1 MVGHCVDTI
10 GFIFDKASV
19 KIKHKKK
26 KVPKS
31 SNTSSLTTV
40 CTTYKDKRSS
50 SSSESNPYYSSSL
63 NSSSI
68 NSSDNIS
75 LNSISSISLP
85 CLKSSQFGSCSK
97 SKCGSS
103 SLSSC
108 GSSSLSS
115 CGSSSLSSCGSSS
128 LSSCGSS
135 SLSCSI
141 PSLTLN
147 SNDGL
152 NTCPTSSS
160 EKSKFVI
167 TSSKSCSDS
176 LKYKKKYYKNNKI
189 DCKPC
194 IKPICYEPSICGGE
208 NKCKKKCSHKNK
220 KKFKTD
226 IFNKLDKYCLIK
238 LTKENFMSSTL
249 SVCIDNK
256 DDCWVKFTENL
267 YELLGGSFLI
277 TFTKCNIFRTL
288 YCQLLKINYCACCQ
302 ELKLFFKYNLLPP
315 KKIEEECYN
324 NINNIDLYYKLENC
338 VYHNL
343 RFYYDREYN
352 FNPRNFINI

>member
-1 MVGHCVDTI
+1 MVSHCVDTI

-63 NSSSI
+63 YC
-68 NSSDNIS
+68 SDNDTIT
-75 LNSISSISLP
+75 LNSNISSVSMP
-85 CLKSSQFGSCSK
+85 CLKSSQFGSCSN
-97 SKCGSS
+97 SCSSS
-103 SLSSC
+103 SLSYCSSC
-108 GSSSLSS
+108 SSSFSS
-115 CGSSSLSSCGSSS
+115 CSSSKPSCSSSKPSCSSSSCSTPSISLNSDKELKIDSS
-128 LSSCGSS
+128 LQSY
-135 SLSCSI
+135 
-141 PSLTLN
+141 TN
-147 SNDGL
+147 N
-152 NTCPTSSS
+152 
-160 EKSKFVI
+160 
-167 TSSKSCSDS
+167 
-176 LKYKKKYYKNNKI
+176 LKYKKNDYN
-189 DCKPC
+189 PC
-194 IKPICYEPSICGGE
+194 IKPICYEPSICGD
-208 NKCKKKCSHKNK
+208 NNNNKKKCSHKNK

-226 IFNKLDKYCLIK
+226 IFNKLNKYCLIK

-249 SVCIDNK
+249 SVCTDNK

-267 YELLGGSFLI
+267 YELLGSSFLI
-277 TFTKCNIFRTL
+277 TFTKCNVFRTL
-288 YCQLLKINYCACCQ
+288 YCQLLKINYCDCCQ

-315 KKIEEECYN
+315 KRIEGECYN
-324 NINNIDLYYKLENC
+324 NINNIDLYYKLENSI
-338 VYHNL
+338 YHNL

>member
-1 MVGHCVDTI
+1 MVIHCVDTI
-10 GFIFDKASV
+10 GFIFDKANV

-26 KVPKS
+26 KIPKS

-50 SSSESNPYYSSSL
+50 SSESNPYYSSL
-63 NSSSI
+63 YSSSI
-68 NSSDNIS
+68 YSTDNDTYSVDSSLS
-75 LNSISSISLP
+75 TFSIP
-85 CLKSSQFGSCSK
+85 CLKSYQFGSC
-97 SKCGSS
+97 SS

-108 GSSSLSS
+108 STSLSS
-115 CGSSSLSSCGSSS
+115 CNSSSLNLTSNSSTLSTCSTPSISLNSDKELKIDTSTCKKSSFNISSS
-128 LSSCGSS
+128 QNC
-135 SLSCSI
+135 
-141 PSLTLN
+141 T
-147 SNDGL
+147 
-152 NTCPTSSS
+152 
-160 EKSKFVI
+160 
-167 TSSKSCSDS
+167 DS
-176 LKYKKKYYKNNKI
+176 LKYKKNEYKPSY
-189 DCKPC
+189 KPC
-194 IKPICYEPSICGGE
+194 IKPICYEPSICGH
-208 NKCKKKCSHKNK
+208 NKQNKKKCSHKDK

-226 IFNKLDKYCLIK
+226 IFNKLNKYCLIK

-249 SVCIDNK
+249 SVCTDNK
-256 DDCWVKFTENL
+256 DDCWIKFTENL

-302 ELKLFFKYNLLPP
+302 EIKLFFRYNLLPP

-324 NINNIDLYYKLENC
+324 NINNIDLYYKLENSI
-338 VYHNL
+338 YHNL

>member
-19 KIKHKKK
+19 KIKHKKE

-50 SSSESNPYYSSSL
+50 SSSESNPYYSSS
-63 NSSSI
+63 I
-68 NSSDNIS
+68 YSSDNIS
-75 LNSISSISLP
+75 SNSISSISMP
-85 CLKSSQFGSCSK
+85 CLKSSQFGSCSP
-97 SKCGSS
+97 CGSSSSSFSSSSCPSSYSTSSS

-108 GSSSLSS
+108 SSSLSS
-115 CGSSSLSSCGSSS
+115 CT
-128 LSSCGSS
+128 
-135 SLSCSI
+135 I

-147 SNDGL
+147 SDKDLITNI
-152 NTCPTSSS
+152 SSC
-160 EKSKFVI
+160 KKNKFII
-167 TSSKSCSDS
+167 TSSHKCSDS
-176 LKYKKKYYKNNKI
+176 LKYKKKKS

-194 IKPICYEPSICGGE
+194 IKPICYEPSICGGD
-208 NKCKKKCSHKNK
+208 NKCKKKCSHRNK

-226 IFNKLDKYCLIK
+226 IFNKLNKYCLIK

-249 SVCIDNK
+249 SVCTDNK
-256 DDCWVKFTENL
+256 DECWIKFTENL

-338 VYHNL
+338 EYYNL

>member
-1 MVGHCVDTI
+1 MVSHCVDTI

-31 SNTSSLTTV
+31 SNTSSLTTI
-40 CTTYKDKRSS
+40 CTTYKDKRS

-63 NSSSI
+63 YSSENSSISMPCL
-68 NSSDNIS
+68 NSSKFGSCNLS
-75 LNSISSISLP
+75 SSCSTSSSYCTSSISS
-85 CLKSSQFGSCSK
+85 SCS
-97 SKCGSS
+97 
-103 SLSSC
+103 
-108 GSSSLSS
+108 
-115 CGSSSLSSCGSSS
+115 
-128 LSSCGSS
+128 
-135 SLSCSI
+135 
-141 PSLTLN
+141 
-147 SNDGL
+147 
-152 NTCPTSSS
+152 TSSS
-160 EKSKFVI
+160 YC
-167 TSSKSCSDS
+167 TSSISSSCSNSSISSSCCTPSISLRTESDS
-176 LKYKKKYYKNNKI
+176 LKYKKNNYN
-189 DCKPC
+189 PC
-194 IKPICYEPSICGGE
+194 IKPICYEPSICGG
-208 NKCKKKCSHKNK
+208 NKYNKKKCSHKNK

-226 IFNKLDKYCLIK
+226 IFNKLNKYCLIK

-249 SVCIDNK
+249 SVCTDNK

-288 YCQLLKINYCACCQ
+288 YCQLLKIDYCMCCQ

-338 VYHNL
+338 VYNNL

>member
-19 KIKHKKK
+19 KIKHKKE

-31 SNTSSLTTV
+31 SKTSSLTTV

-50 SSSESNPYYSSSL
+50 SSESNPYYSSSL
-63 NSSSI
+63 YSSSI

-75 LNSISSISLP
+75 SNSISSISMP

-97 SKCGSS
+97 SKCSSYSSSLSSCGS

-108 GSSSLSS
+108 GSSSLSY
-115 CGSSSLSSCGSSS
+115 CSSS

-147 SNDGL
+147 SENEL
-152 NTCPTSSS
+152 NTYPTSSS
-160 EKSKFVI
+160 ENSKFII

-176 LKYKKKYYKNNKI
+176 LKYKKKYYKNNKSN
-189 DCKPC
+189 CKPC
-194 IKPICYEPSICGGE
+194 IKPICYEPSICGGDD
-208 NKCKKKCSHKNK
+208 KCKKKCSHKNK

-226 IFNKLDKYCLIK
+226 IFNKLNKYCLIK

-249 SVCIDNK
+249 SVCTDNK

-288 YCQLLKINYCACCQ
+288 YCQLLKINYCDCCQ
-302 ELKLFFKYNLLPP
+302 EIKLFFKYNLLPP

>member
-19 KIKHKKK
+19 KIKHKKE

-40 CTTYKDKRSS
+40 CTTFKDKRSS
-50 SSSESNPYYSSSL
+50 SSSESNPYYSSSIY
-63 NSSSI
+63 SSE
-68 NSSDNIS
+68 NVSS
-75 LNSISSISLP
+75 NSISSISMP

-97 SKCGSS
+97 NSSSCSSFSSSSSSSLCSS

-108 GSSSLSS
+108 SLSS
-115 CGSSSLSSCGSSS
+115 CSLSLSSCST
-128 LSSCGSS
+128 
-135 SLSCSI
+135 

-147 SNDGL
+147 SDKHISSN
-152 NTCPTSSS
+152 SSS
-160 EKSKFVI
+160 ICDKNKFII
-167 TSSKSCSDS
+167 TNTDSSSSAKN
-176 LKYKKKYYKNNKI
+176 KKNHHHNKKVCNK
-189 DCKPC
+189 DYKPC
-194 IKPICYEPSICGGE
+194 IKPICYEPSICGID
-208 NKCKKKCSHKNK
+208 NKCGKKKCSHKNK

-226 IFNKLDKYCLIK
+226 IFNKLNKYCLIK

-249 SVCIDNK
+249 SVCSDNK
-256 DDCWVKFTENL
+256 DECWIKFTENL

-315 KKIEEECYN
+315 KKIDEECYN

-343 RFYYDREYN
+343 RFYYDRDYN

>member
-1 MVGHCVDTI
+1 MVGHCIDTI

-19 KIKHKKK
+19 KIKHKKE

-50 SSSESNPYYSSSL
+50 SSDSNPYYSSSL
-63 NSSSI
+63 YSSSI
-68 NSSDNIS
+68 YSSDNIS
-75 LNSISSISLP
+75 SNSISSISMP
-85 CLKSSQFGSCSK
+85 CLKSSQFGSCSP
-97 SKCGSS
+97 CGSS
-103 SLSSC
+103 SSTSLSSCSSTSLSSC
-108 GSSSLSS
+108 GSTSLSS
-115 CGSSSLSSCGSSS
+115 CGSTSLSSCSIPLITLNSDKELNIGSSS
-128 LSSCGSS
+128 CDK
-135 SLSCSI
+135 
-141 PSLTLN
+141 N
-147 SNDGL
+147 
-152 NTCPTSSS
+152 
-160 EKSKFVI
+160 KFII
-167 TSSKSCSDS
+167 TSSQKCNDN
-176 LKYKKKYYKNNKI
+176 LKYKKNHYK
-189 DCKPC
+189 KPC
-194 IKPICYEPSICGGE
+194 IKPICYEPSICGGD

-226 IFNKLDKYCLIK
+226 IFNKLNKYCLIK

-249 SVCIDNK
+249 SVCTDNK
-256 DDCWVKFTENL
+256 DECWLKFTENL

>member
-1 MVGHCVDTI
+1 MVSHCVDTI

-31 SNTSSLTTV
+31 SNTSSITTI

-50 SSSESNPYYSSSL
+50 SSDSNPYYSSSIYSSQNSSISMPCL
-63 NSSSI
+63 NSS
-68 NSSDNIS
+68 
-75 LNSISSISLP
+75 
-85 CLKSSQFGSCSK
+85 KFGSCNLS
-97 SKCGSS
+97 SSS

-108 GSSSLSS
+108 CSSYNSSCSSISSYDCSSLNSCSTPSISLNSDKELILDSSS
-115 CGSSSLSSCGSSS
+115 C
-128 LSSCGSS
+128 
-135 SLSCSI
+135 
-141 PSLTLN
+141 
-147 SNDGL
+147 
-152 NTCPTSSS
+152 
-160 EKSKFVI
+160 EKSKFI
-167 TSSKSCSDS
+167 DTSSQNCSNS
-176 LKYKKKYYKNNKI
+176 LKYKKHEY
-189 DCKPC
+189 KPC
-194 IKPICYEPSICGGE
+194 IKPICYEPSICGS
-208 NKCKKKCSHKNK
+208 NKHIKKKCSHKNK

-226 IFNKLDKYCLIK
+226 IFNKLNKYCLIK

-249 SVCIDNK
+249 SVCTDNK
-256 DDCWVKFTENL
+256 DDCWLKFTENL

-288 YCQLLKINYCACCQ
+288 YCQLLKIDYCICCQ

-315 KKIEEECYN
+315 KKIEDECYN

-338 VYHNL
+338 VYNNL

>member
-19 KIKHKKK
+19 KIKHKKE

-31 SNTSSLTTV
+31 SKTSSLTTV

-50 SSSESNPYYSSSL
+50 SSSESNPYYSSSPYI
-63 NSSSI
+63 SSI
-68 NSSDNIS
+68 DSSDNIS
-75 LNSISSISLP
+75 LNSISSISMP
-85 CLKSSQFGSCSK
+85 CLKSSQFGSCSN
-97 SKCGSS
+97 SKCSSSSCSSSLSSSCSS

-108 GSSSLSS
+108 GTP
-115 CGSSSLSSCGSSS
+115 
-128 LSSCGSS
+128 
-135 SLSCSI
+135 SI
-141 PSLTLN
+141 SLN
-147 SNDGL
+147 SDIKL
-152 NTCPTSSS
+152 NTCH
-160 EKSKFVI
+160 
-167 TSSKSCSDS
+167 TSSKSCLDS
-176 LKYKKKYYKNNKI
+176 LKYKKNYYNNNKPCI
-189 DCKPC
+189 NPCINPC
-194 IKPICYEPSICGGE
+194 IKPICYEPSICGVD

-226 IFNKLDKYCLIK
+226 IFNKLNKYCLIK

-249 SVCIDNK
+249 SVCTDNK
-256 DDCWVKFTENL
+256 DECWVKFTENL

-302 ELKLFFKYNLLPP
+302 EIKLFFKYNLLPP

>member
-1 MVGHCVDTI
+1 MVSHCVDTI

-31 SNTSSLTTV
+31 SNTSSLTTI
-40 CTTYKDKRSS
+40 CTTYKDKRS

-63 NSSSI
+63 YSSENSSISMPCL
-68 NSSDNIS
+68 NSSKFGSCNLS
-75 LNSISSISLP
+75 SSCSTSSSYCTSSISSSCSNSSISSSCCTPSISLR
-85 CLKSSQFGSCSK
+85 
-97 SKCGSS
+97 
-103 SLSSC
+103 
-108 GSSSLSS
+108 
-115 CGSSSLSSCGSSS
+115 
-128 LSSCGSS
+128 
-135 SLSCSI
+135 
-141 PSLTLN
+141 T
-147 SNDGL
+147 
-152 NTCPTSSS
+152 
-160 EKSKFVI
+160 E
-167 TSSKSCSDS
+167 SDS
-176 LKYKKKYYKNNKI
+176 LKYKKNNYN
-189 DCKPC
+189 PC
-194 IKPICYEPSICGGE
+194 IKPICYEPSICGG
-208 NKCKKKCSHKNK
+208 NKYNKKKCSHKNK

-226 IFNKLDKYCLIK
+226 IFNKLNKYCLIK

-249 SVCIDNK
+249 FVCTDNK

-288 YCQLLKINYCACCQ
+288 YCQLLKIDYCMCCQ

-338 VYHNL
+338 VYNNL

>member
-1 MVGHCVDTI
+1 MTNQNYQCVNTI
-10 GFIFDKASV
+10 GFIFDTAKV
-19 KIKHKKK
+19 KIKQRKK

-31 SNTSSLTTV
+31 SNSSSLTT
-40 CTTYKDKRSS
+40 TYSTYKSKSDSS
-50 SSSESNPYYSSSL
+50 STNSFYSS
-63 NSSSI
+63 
-68 NSSDNIS
+68 
-75 LNSISSISLP
+75 NSIYSSNS
-85 CLKSSQFGSCSK
+85 
-97 SKCGSS
+97 SS
-103 SLSSC
+103 SLSSLTKP
-108 GSSSLSS
+108 SLSS
-115 CGSSSLSSCGSSS
+115 LTNSSYSSLTNSSYSLSDNSSSICLKPPKLPCLATSLFTNKSSTISNGCCKDTTNSKSLCSSDSSSTFNCLSSECNSSFFKNND
-128 LSSCGSS
+128 L
-135 SLSCSI
+135 
-141 PSLTLN
+141 LTN
-147 SNDGL
+147 
-152 NTCPTSSS
+152 
-160 EKSKFVI
+160 
-167 TSSKSCSDS
+167 KSCKVPQKCDQ
-176 LKYKKKYYKNNKI
+176 NNL
-189 DCKPC
+189 C
-194 IKPICYEPSICGGE
+194 IKPICYEPSICGGD

-226 IFNKLDKYCLIK
+226 IFNKLNKYCLIK

-249 SVCIDNK
+249 SVCTDNK
-256 DDCWVKFTENL
+256 DECWIKFTENL

>member
-10 GFIFDKASV
+10 GFIFDKAIV
-19 KIKHKKK
+19 KIKHKKE
-26 KVPKS
+26 KVQKS

-50 SSSESNPYYSSSL
+50 SSDSNPYYSSS
-63 NSSSI
+63 I
-68 NSSDNIS
+68 YSSDNIS
-75 LNSISSISLP
+75 SNSISSISMP
-85 CLKSSQFGSCSK
+85 CLKSSQFGSCSP
-97 SKCGSS
+97 CSS
-103 SLSSC
+103 SSSSYNSSFSCDSTSLSSC
-108 GSSSLSS
+108 DSISLSS
-115 CGSSSLSSCGSSS
+115 CNTT
-128 LSSCGSS
+128 
-135 SLSCSI
+135 
-141 PSLTLN
+141 SLTLN
-147 SNDGL
+147 LDKELKTNF
-152 NTCPTSSS
+152 SSS
-160 EKSKFVI
+160 CEKNKFII
-167 TSSKSCSDS
+167 TSSQKCTDS
-176 LKYKKKYYKNNKI
+176 LKYKKNHYKNK
-189 DCKPC
+189 KPC
-194 IKPICYEPSICGGE
+194 IKPICYEPSICGGD
-208 NKCKKKCSHKNK
+208 NKCKKKCSHRNK

-226 IFNKLDKYCLIK
+226 IFNKLNKYCLIK

-249 SVCIDNK
+249 SVCTDNK
-256 DDCWVKFTENL
+256 DECWVKFTENL
-267 YELLGGSFLI
+267 YELLGSSFLI

-288 YCQLLKINYCACCQ
+288 YCQLLKINYCVCCQ

>member
-19 KIKHKKK
+19 KIKHKKE

-50 SSSESNPYYSSSL
+50 SSSDSNSYYSSSDSNPYY
-63 NSSSI
+63 NSSI

-75 LNSISSISLP
+75 SNSISSISMP
-85 CLKSSQFGSCSK
+85 CLKSSQFGSCSPC
-97 SKCGSS
+97 SSSSISSSNSSSISSSNSTSLSSCSSS

-108 GSSSLSS
+108 STPSITLNSDKELNISSSLYDK
-115 CGSSSLSSCGSSS
+115 
-128 LSSCGSS
+128 
-135 SLSCSI
+135 
-141 PSLTLN
+141 N
-147 SNDGL
+147 
-152 NTCPTSSS
+152 
-160 EKSKFVI
+160 KFII
-167 TSSKSCSDS
+167 TSTQKCNYS
-176 LKYKKKYYKNNKI
+176 LKYKNK
-189 DCKPC
+189 KPC
-194 IKPICYEPSICGGE
+194 IKPICYEPSICGGD

-226 IFNKLDKYCLIK
+226 IFNKLNKYCLIK

-249 SVCIDNK
+249 SVCTDNK
-256 DDCWVKFTENL
+256 DDCWIKFTENL
-267 YELLGGSFLI
+267 YELLGSSFLI

-288 YCQLLKINYCACCQ
+288 YCQLLKINYCDCCQ
-302 ELKLFFKYNLLPP
+302 EIKLFFKYNLLPP

>member
-1 MVGHCVDTI
+1 MVSHCVDTI

-31 SNTSSLTTV
+31 SNTSSLTTI
-40 CTTYKDKRSS
+40 CTTYKDKRT
-50 SSSESNPYYSSSL
+50 SSSESNPYYSSEKSSISMPCL
-63 NSSSI
+63 NSSKFGSCNLSSSCNTI
-68 NSSDNIS
+68 SSNCNTISLSSSCSSLSSNCSSSKSSSCNSKSSSCNSKSSSCNSKSSSCNSKSSSCNSCSTPSIS
-75 LNSISSISLP
+75 LNSDKK
-85 CLKSSQFGSCSK
+85 LKID
-97 SKCGSS
+97 SS
-103 SLSSC
+103 S
-108 GSSSLSS
+108 
-115 CGSSSLSSCGSSS
+115 
-128 LSSCGSS
+128 
-135 SLSCSI
+135 
-141 PSLTLN
+141 
-147 SNDGL
+147 
-152 NTCPTSSS
+152 
-160 EKSKFVI
+160 SKN
-167 TSSKSCSDS
+167 CSDS
-176 LKYKKKYYKNNKI
+176 LKYIKHDYN
-189 DCKPC
+189 PC
-194 IKPICYEPSICGGE
+194 IKPICYEPSICGD
-208 NKCKKKCSHKNK
+208 NKHNKKKCSHKNK

-226 IFNKLDKYCLIK
+226 IFNKLNKYCLIK

-249 SVCIDNK
+249 SVCTDNK
-256 DDCWVKFTENL
+256 DDCWLKFTENL

-288 YCQLLKINYCACCQ
+288 YCQLLKIDYCMCCQ

-338 VYHNL
+338 VYNNL

>member
-1 MVGHCVDTI
+1 MTTNNNCVNTI
-10 GFIFDKASV
+10 GFIFDTAIV

-40 CTTYKDKRSS
+40 CTTYKNKRSS
-50 SSSESNPYYSSSL
+50 SSSESNPYYSS
-63 NSSSI
+63 
-68 NSSDNIS
+68 DNNTIS
-75 LNSISSISLP
+75 LNSNISSVSMP
-85 CLKSSQFGSCSK
+85 CLKSSQFGSCNLS
-97 SKCGSS
+97 SSCSLSSSSHCSSHCSSSCSS

-108 GSSSLSS
+108 SSSKYSLSS
-115 CGSSSLSSCGSSS
+115 CSTP
-128 LSSCGSS
+128 
-135 SLSCSI
+135 SI
-141 PSLTLN
+141 TLN
-147 SNDGL
+147 SDKEL
-152 NTCPTSSS
+152 KIDSSS
-160 EKSKFVI
+160 CEKSKFNI
-167 TSSKSCSDS
+167 TSSQNYTDCF
-176 LKYKKKYYKNNKI
+176 KYKKHDY
-189 DCKPC
+189 KPC
-194 IKPICYEPSICGGE
+194 IKPICYEPSICGD
-208 NKCKKKCSHKNK
+208 NKKNKKKCSHKNK

-226 IFNKLDKYCLIK
+226 IFNKLNKYCLIK

-249 SVCIDNK
+249 SVCTDNK

-277 TFTKCNIFRTL
+277 TFTKCNVFRTL
-288 YCQLLKINYCACCQ
+288 YCQLLKINYCECCQ

-315 KKIEEECYN
+315 KRIEGECYN

-338 VYHNL
+338 EYHNL

>member
-1 MVGHCVDTI
+1 MVFPCVDTI
-10 GFIFDKASV
+10 GFIFDKACV

-50 SSSESNPYYSSSL
+50 SSESNPYYSSSL
-63 NSSSI
+63 YSSSI
-68 NSSDNIS
+68 YSTNNESIS
-75 LNSISSISLP
+75 LNSSISTFSMP
-85 CLKSSQFGSCSK
+85 CLKSSQFGSCS
-97 SKCGSS
+97 SNSSCSS
-103 SLSSC
+103 SALSSC
-108 GSSSLSS
+108 SSSALSS
-115 CGSSSLSSCGSSS
+115 CNSSTLSSCSSS
-128 LSSCGSS
+128 TLSSCSS
-135 SLSCSI
+135 SALSSCRI
-141 PSLTLN
+141 PSITLN
-147 SNDGL
+147 SNKEL
-152 NTCPTSSS
+152 NIDTSSFK
-160 EKSKFVI
+160 KSSVNI
-167 TSSKSCSDS
+167 TSLENTDN
-176 LKYKKKYYKNNKI
+176 LKYKKKNEY
-189 DCKPC
+189 KPC

-208 NKCKKKCSHKNK
+208 KLKKIKCNHKDK

-226 IFNKLDKYCLIK
+226 IFNKLNKYCLIK

-249 SVCIDNK
+249 SVCTDNK
-256 DDCWVKFTENL
+256 DDCWIKFTENL

-338 VYHNL
+338 EYHNL

>member
-19 KIKHKKK
+19 KIKHKKE

-50 SSSESNPYYSSSL
+50 SSSDSNPYYSSSI
-63 NSSSI
+63 NSSI

-75 LNSISSISLP
+75 SNSISSISMP
-85 CLKSSQFGSCSK
+85 CLKSSQFGSCSPC
-97 SKCGSS
+97 SSSNSSSNSSCLSSSNSS

-108 GSSSLSS
+108 SSTSLSS
-115 CGSSSLSSCGSSS
+115 CSTPSITLNSDKELNISSSLCDK
-128 LSSCGSS
+128 
-135 SLSCSI
+135 
-141 PSLTLN
+141 N
-147 SNDGL
+147 
-152 NTCPTSSS
+152 
-160 EKSKFVI
+160 KFII
-167 TSSKSCSDS
+167 TSTQKCKDS
-176 LKYKKKYYKNNKI
+176 LKYKNK
-189 DCKPC
+189 KPC
-194 IKPICYEPSICGGE
+194 IKPICYEPSICGGD

-226 IFNKLDKYCLIK
+226 IFNKLNKYCLIK

-249 SVCIDNK
+249 SVCTDNK
-256 DDCWVKFTENL
+256 DDCWIKFTENL
-267 YELLGGSFLI
+267 YELLGSSFLI

-288 YCQLLKINYCACCQ
+288 YCQLLKINYCDCCQ
-302 ELKLFFKYNLLPP
+302 EIKLFFKYNLLPP

>member
-1 MVGHCVDTI
+1 MVGHCIDTI

-19 KIKHKKK
+19 KIKHKKE

-50 SSSESNPYYSSSL
+50 SSDSNPYYSSSSDS
-63 NSSSI
+63 NPYYSSSI
-68 NSSDNIS
+68 NSS
-75 LNSISSISLP
+75 NSISSISMP
-85 CLKSSQFGSCSK
+85 CLKSSQFGSCSPC
-97 SKCGSS
+97 SSSSSYNSSCGST

-108 GSSSLSS
+108 GSTSLSS
-115 CGSSSLSSCGSSS
+115 CNSTSFSSCSTP
-128 LSSCGSS
+128 
-135 SLSCSI
+135 SI
-141 PSLTLN
+141 TLN
-147 SNDGL
+147 SDKELKTNL
-152 NTCPTSSS
+152 SSS
-160 EKSKFVI
+160 CEKNKFII
-167 TSSKSCSDS
+167 TTSQTCTDS
-176 LKYKKKYYKNNKI
+176 LKYKKNHYKNK
-189 DCKPC
+189 KPC
-194 IKPICYEPSICGGE
+194 IKPICYEPSICGDD

-226 IFNKLDKYCLIK
+226 IFNKLNKYCLIK

-249 SVCIDNK
+249 SVCTDNK
-256 DDCWVKFTENL
+256 DECWIKFTENL

-302 ELKLFFKYNLLPP
+302 EIKLFFKYNLLPP
-315 KKIEEECYN
+315 KKIDEECYN

-343 RFYYDREYN
+343 RFYYDSEYN

>member
-1 MVGHCVDTI
+1 MVSHCVDTI

-50 SSSESNPYYSSSL
+50 SSSESNPYYSSS
-63 NSSSI
+63 N
-68 NSSDNIS
+68 DTIS
-75 LNSISSISLP
+75 LNSNISSVSMP
-85 CLKSSQFGSCSK
+85 CLKSSQFGSCSL
-97 SKCGSS
+97 SCSSS

-108 GSSSLSS
+108 SSSFPSKSS
-115 CGSSSLSSCGSSS
+115 CSSSSSTSCSTPSISLNSDKELKIDSSSC
-128 LSSCGSS
+128 
-135 SLSCSI
+135 
-141 PSLTLN
+141 
-147 SNDGL
+147 
-152 NTCPTSSS
+152 
-160 EKSKFVI
+160 EKSKIQI
-167 TSSKSCSDS
+167 TSSQSYADS
-176 LKYKKKYYKNNKI
+176 LNYKNNNY
-189 DCKPC
+189 KPC

-208 NKCKKKCSHKNK
+208 SQHKKKCSHKNK

-226 IFNKLDKYCLIK
+226 IFNKLNKYCLIK

-249 SVCIDNK
+249 SVCTDNK
-256 DDCWVKFTENL
+256 DDCWFKFTENL
-267 YELLGGSFLI
+267 YELLGSSFLI
-277 TFTKCNIFRTL
+277 TFTKCNVFRTL

-302 ELKLFFKYNLLPP
+302 EIKLFFKYNLLPP
-315 KKIEEECYN
+315 KRIEGECYN
-324 NINNIDLYYKLENC
+324 NINNIDLYYKLENSI
-338 VYHNL
+338 YHNL

>member
-1 MVGHCVDTI
+1 MVSHCVDTI

-31 SNTSSLTTV
+31 SNTSSLTTI
-40 CTTYKDKRSS
+40 CTTYKDKRS

-63 NSSSI
+63 YSSENSSISMPCL
-68 NSSDNIS
+68 NSSKFGSCNLS
-75 LNSISSISLP
+75 SSCSTSSSYCTSSISSSCSNSSISSSCCTPSISLR
-85 CLKSSQFGSCSK
+85 
-97 SKCGSS
+97 
-103 SLSSC
+103 
-108 GSSSLSS
+108 
-115 CGSSSLSSCGSSS
+115 
-128 LSSCGSS
+128 
-135 SLSCSI
+135 
-141 PSLTLN
+141 T
-147 SNDGL
+147 
-152 NTCPTSSS
+152 
-160 EKSKFVI
+160 E
-167 TSSKSCSDS
+167 SDS
-176 LKYKKKYYKNNKI
+176 LKYKKNNYN
-189 DCKPC
+189 PC
-194 IKPICYEPSICGGE
+194 IKPICYEPSICGG
-208 NKCKKKCSHKNK
+208 NKYNKKKCSHKNK

-226 IFNKLDKYCLIK
+226 IFNKLNKYCLIK

-249 SVCIDNK
+249 SVCTDNK

-288 YCQLLKINYCACCQ
+288 YCQLLKIDYCMCCQ

-338 VYHNL
+338 VYNNL

>member
-1 MVGHCVDTI
+1 MVIHCVDTI

-50 SSSESNPYYSSSL
+50 SSESNPYYSSS
-63 NSSSI
+63 N
-68 NSSDNIS
+68 NETIS
-75 LNSISSISLP
+75 LDSSLSTFSMP
-85 CLKSSQFGSCSK
+85 CLKSSQFGSCS
-97 SKCGSS
+97 
-103 SLSSC
+103 LSSC
-108 GSSSLSS
+108 SSSSSYNNSCSSSTLSS
-115 CGSSSLSSCGSSS
+115 CSTP
-128 LSSCGSS
+128 
-135 SLSCSI
+135 SI
-141 PSLTLN
+141 TLN
-147 SNDGL
+147 SDKELKTDLSYHKKKKNSF
-152 NTCPTSSS
+152 N
-160 EKSKFVI
+160 I
-167 TSSKSCSDS
+167 TSSLNCTDS
-176 LKYKKKYYKNNKI
+176 LKYKKNEY
-189 DCKPC
+189 KPC
-194 IKPICYEPSICGGE
+194 IKPICYEPSICGE
-208 NKCKKKCSHKNK
+208 KSQIKKKCSNKKKCSHKNK

-226 IFNKLDKYCLIK
+226 IFNKLNKYCLIK

-249 SVCIDNK
+249 SVCTDNK
-256 DDCWVKFTENL
+256 DECWLKFTENL

-277 TFTKCNIFRTL
+277 TLTKCNVFRTL
-288 YCQLLKINYCACCQ
+288 YCQLLKINYCDCCQ

-315 KKIEEECYN
+315 KKIDEECYN

-338 VYHNL
+338 EYHNL

>member
-19 KIKHKKK
+19 KIKHKKE

-63 NSSSI
+63 YSSSVY
-68 NSSDNIS
+68 SSDNVS
-75 LNSISSISLP
+75 SNSISSISMP
-85 CLKSSQFGSCSK
+85 CLKSSQFGSCSPC
-97 SKCGSS
+97 SSSTTSS
-103 SLSSC
+103 SLSSSC
-108 GSSSLSS
+108 PSSLSSSCPSSLSS
-115 CGSSSLSSCGSSS
+115 CST
-128 LSSCGSS
+128 
-135 SLSCSI
+135 

-147 SNDGL
+147 SDKDLKTN
-152 NTCPTSSS
+152 TSSC
-160 EKSKFVI
+160 EKSKFII
-167 TSSKSCSDS
+167 TSSQSCTDS
-176 LKYKKKYYKNNKI
+176 LKYKKKYYKNNKL

-194 IKPICYEPSICGGE
+194 IKPICYEPSICGGD
-208 NKCKKKCSHKNK
+208 NKCKKKCSHRNK

-226 IFNKLDKYCLIK
+226 IFNKLNKYCLIK

-249 SVCIDNK
+249 SVCTDNK
-256 DDCWVKFTENL
+256 DECWVKFTENL